1 MIPRNALFSLIFIS
15 CFSLASCGTYMAATN
30 DGAVS
35 EDYGKRT
42 MGTIVEDNS
51 IESKA
56 QININRA
63 NETLNNANIDIISF
77 NRILL
82 ITGQVPDN
90 NSKQEVTSIAEKVRH
105 VRRVHNEL
113 EIANSTSIMTR
124 TSDSFLATKVNSN
137 LIGAK
142 GVDSDRIKVIVENGT
157 VYLMGLVTQEE
168 AKRTINTIKEVS
180 GIKAIVKVFEYIS
193 NDANNNI

>member
-1 MIPRNALFSLIFIS
+1 MIKRAFILNSFFIAVFSLS
-15 CFSLASCGTYMAATN
+15 ACGTYLAATN
-30 DGAVS
+30 DGSIS

-42 MGTIVEDNS
+42 MGTIIEDNS

-56 QININRA
+56 QININRS
-63 NETLNNANIDIISF
+63 NQTLNNANIDITSF
-77 NRILL
+77 NRVLL
-82 ITGQVPDN
+82 ITGQVPD
-90 NSKQEVTSIAEKVRH
+90 SKSKKDVTTIAEKVRH

-113 EIANSTSIMTR
+113 EIAPSTSLMTR

-142 GVDSDRIKVIVENGT
+142 DVDSDRIEVIVENGT

-168 AKRTINTIKEVS
+168 AKRTVNSIKEVS

-193 NDANNNI
+193 NESNNI